1 MQRLILCVVLALWQW
16 ATPSAA
22 LAAGT
27 EAHPITTVM
36 KQQFDRPGAPLTVDP
51 VTIVGSYAIASW
63 TQAGKGGR
71 ALLQRDK
78 DRWVISVC
86 GGDGLTRADVLQTTG
101 MGADAAQKLA
111 KAVTAAESR
120 LGADKRK
127 LFASFEGMVKVD
139 AAADHGEHGQ
149 HGAHAAPGKP

>member
-1 MQRLILCVVLALWQW
+1 MHKFILVFLLALSQW
-16 ATPSAA
+16 AMPAMA
-22 LAAGT
+22 LVAGDD
-27 EAHPITTVM
+27 AHHITNVM
-36 KQQFDRPGAPLTVDP
+36 KQQFDRPDAPLTVDP
-51 VTIVGSYAIASW
+51 VSVVGSYAVASW

-111 KAVTAAESR
+111 KAVTAAEAK

-139 AAADHGEHGQ
+139 AAADHSRHVQ
-149 HGAHAAPGKP
+149 HGAHAAPGKL

>member
-1 MQRLILCVVLALWQW
+1 MHKFILVVLVALSHW
-16 ATPSAA
+16 AAPVTA
-22 LAAGT
+22 LAAGDD
-27 EAHPITTVM
+27 AHHITTVM
-36 KQQFDRPGAPLTVDP
+36 KQQFDRPDAPLTVDP
-51 VTIVGSYAIASW
+51 VTVVGSYAVASW
-63 TQAGKGGR
+63 TQGDKGGR

-86 GGDGLTRADVLQTTG
+86 GGNGLTRADVLQTTS

-111 KAVTAAESR
+111 KAVKAAEAK

-139 AAADHGEHGQ
+139 AAVDHGG

>member
-1 MQRLILCVVLALWQW
+1 MNKFILVLLVALSHW
-16 ATPSAA
+16 ALPAAA
-22 LAAGT
+22 LAAGAD
-27 EAHPITTVM
+27 AHHITTVM
-36 KQQFDRPGAPLTVDP
+36 KQQFDRPDAPLTVDP
-51 VTIVGSYAIASW
+51 VTVVGSYAVASW

-78 DRWVISVC
+78 DRWVISIC

-111 KAVTAAESR
+111 KAVTAAEAK

-139 AAADHGEHGQ
+139 AAVDHSQ
-149 HGAHAAPGKP
+149 HGAHAASGKP

>member
-1 MQRLILCVVLALWQW
+1 MHKFILVLLLALSQW
-16 ATPSAA
+16 PIPATAM
-22 LAAGT
+22 AAGDD
-27 EAHPITTVM
+27 AHDITTVM
-36 KQQFDRPGAPLTVDP
+36 KQQFDRPDAPLVVNP
-51 VTIVGSYAIASW
+51 VTVVGSYAVASW

-101 MGADAAQKLA
+101 MGADGAQKLA
-111 KAVTAAESR
+111 KAITAAEAK

-139 AAADHGEHGQ
+139 AAADHAQHGQ
-149 HGAHAAPGKP
+149 HGAYVAPGKP

>member
-1 MQRLILCVVLALWQW
+1 
-16 ATPSAA
+16 
-22 LAAGT
+22 
-27 EAHPITTVM
+27 M
-36 KQQFDRPGAPLTVDP
+36 KQQFDRPDAPLTVDP
-51 VTIVGSYAIASW
+51 VAVVGSYAVASW
-63 TQAGKGGR
+63 TQASKGGR

-101 MGADAAQKLA
+101 MGADVAQKLA
-111 KAVTAAESR
+111 KAVTAAEAK

-139 AAADHGEHGQ
+139 AAADQGRHSQ
-149 HGAHAAPGKP
+149 HGVHAAPGKP